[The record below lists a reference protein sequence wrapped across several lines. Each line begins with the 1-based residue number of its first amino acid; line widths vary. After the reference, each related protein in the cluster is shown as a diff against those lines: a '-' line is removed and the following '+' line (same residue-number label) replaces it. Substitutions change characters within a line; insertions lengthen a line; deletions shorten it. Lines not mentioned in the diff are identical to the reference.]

1 MIVLNCCSEKT
12 SQQQNICN
20 SIKSKTNFKNKW
32 TKYIWKDFFLKTI
45 LSRVRRRKNV
55 VRKKSEC
62 KRNEISI
69 QYLGFKAEFVHFI
82 VQWIISWF
90 YFCQVQ
96 HKPTEKKRNKDD
108 TKRRRRKRERKNNKL
123 STEFAFQLFVIII
136 ITTNIKICQSFSIRW
151 FLVLVRSI
159 VKLRYRLDSFTL
171 CASC

>member
-12 SQQQNICN
+12 PQQQNICN
-20 SIKSKTNFKNKW
+20 TIKSTTNFKNKW

-62 KRNEISI
+62 KRSAWNEISI

-96 HKPTEKKRNKDD
+96 HKPTEKNVIKTTQKEEEE
-108 TKRRRRKRERKNNKL
+108 REREK
-123 STEFAFQLFVIII
+123 
-136 ITTNIKICQSFSIRW
+136 TTNYQQNLHFSY
-151 FLVLVRSI
+151 LL
-159 VKLRYRLDSFTL
+159 
-171 CASC
+171 